1 MIQSRIVAELMEIY
15 KQAERCYEYNRSSSF
30 YRCLKN
36 KLIFAASKN
45 KNNEKE
51 VLEDYR
57 IACQSY
63 LDSNLLDFNIS
74 IVALMISILALL
86 EIEVAGV
93 TAALILI
100 LIAFIGGIGIYKH
113 IKRRKLL
120 EMLHVLEKVKD

>member
-1 MIQSRIVAELMEIY
+1 M
-15 KQAERCYEYNRSSSF
+15 
-30 YRCLKN
+30 
-36 KLIFAASKN
+36 
-45 KNNEKE
+45 
-51 VLEDYR
+51 
-57 IACQSY
+57 
-63 LDSNLLDFNIS
+63 DFNIS